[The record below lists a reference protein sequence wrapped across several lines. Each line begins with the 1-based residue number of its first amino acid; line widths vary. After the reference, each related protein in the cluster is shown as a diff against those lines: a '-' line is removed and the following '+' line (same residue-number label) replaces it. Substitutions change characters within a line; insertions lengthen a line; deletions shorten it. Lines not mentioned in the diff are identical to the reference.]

1 VRSTDALCRF
11 FLISLCKCPV
21 ITYKLQTHEA
31 YTSESICPFN
41 VSALGLACRLRKPNK
56 RGRWSRSC
64 VYIHLSPQV
73 TFSGLGHFKKYH
85 KRMQGTIHRK
95 VVIMPSFSSS
105 KRADTVKLAI
115 SGTLAAQL
123 TAVPFGSWHCC
134 LRVVVTS
141 RSLVLPTLAVIA
153 SASTSQSTLVTGS
166 QYYLH
171 ASEPP
176 FKLSQLHPLLWSEQ
190 GLQMST
196 PKGIG
201 GVGSWGPVSSRGCY
215 REDYCDY

>member
-1 VRSTDALCRF
+1 MLYAVF

-123 TAVPFGSWHCC
+123 T
-134 LRVVVTS
+134 R
-141 RSLVLPTLAVIA
+141 RSLRILASLPPCCGDVKVTGTSYSSGNCFRFDLTIDTCHGLAVLFTRLRTTFQIIPIA
-153 SASTSQSTLVTGS
+153 SAAVERAGSTDVNAKGNWRSGIVG
-166 QYYLH
+166 
-171 ASEPP
+171 ASLITRVLPRR
-176 FKLSQLHPLLWSEQ
+176 LL
-190 GLQMST
+190 
-196 PKGIG
+196 
-201 GVGSWGPVSSRGCY
+201 
-215 REDYCDY
+215 